1 MFSLPVLALFVVQVV
16 SMKVEKSYRDQH
28 RLQQF
33 VVDKNTGEIYIG
45 GQNTLIKLSSDLSV
59 IQKVN
64 NGPKTDNPLCPPP
77 QIPCNLTKN
86 SINSFTKGL
95 VIDYNRSTLILCS
108 NIYQGS
114 CQIRLLQNIAFIE
127 KDIYKPVVGHN
138 PDSSD
143 VLLIA
148 PGFDKEVLYIGSEY
162 NNINPGGELK
172 VYRDMVPHLSSRD
185 LENLEFSYRD
195 LKGGSKISLLN
206 QYKMDFHVNFLYGF
220 IKGDFVYFI
229 ATQVKALDDNT
240 VETKLIRLCQ
250 KDKYFHS
257 YVEIPL
263 LCYKDRTQPYTVAK
277 GAFYSETAGN
287 VYVIYEKTGDKSSSS
302 SALCSYKMA
311 DISVRFDSTV
321 DECQKGNGNLG
332 PAHLHPKTPCP
343 KSNEPLSL
351 CGEGKNS
358 DQYSSIE
365 GVNPIDEEALIE
377 FMDTSLTSVLADE
390 KTLNNNIFI
399 GTSNGQLKKVIVSSG
414 NQVTVVKEINVDI
427 GQSINELLYSPD
439 KSKVYVLTSNKLL
452 MVDPL
457 HCGERT
463 SCEECSV
470 GQDPVCGWCVM
481 ENKCTE
487 ADACPMHS
495 VIPHWLMQKSCAKM
509 VEIQPTSLSYEK
521 FQLDEKKSE
530 IQFKLETIMF
540 APNIDQL
547 DLQCSFV
554 SMTTK
559 SKTKAQID
567 QNIIKC
573 PLPDDLPVV
582 MSGKDYHD
590 VEVEFHIEGRPIVKR
605 SVPVFDCR
613 VHDSCTDCAKSNF
626 SCMWQYQDN
635 TCVTTTTN
643 NARQTNGITN
653 ADECPRVES
662 PSSVSEIVVH
672 YGETKQIAVRVIN
685 LKTEQRDNIH
695 CSFKYLA
702 VSMVVPGSISSS
714 SLTCDSVQ
722 FNFNAT
728 DSPSLIADFKI
739 TWGQNNYMLDN
750 PNGISVRIFK
760 CPLLVTNCGQ
770 CLSLQPEYECGWCG
784 SYCSLQKH
792 CNATW
797 QDRSATCQNPLIL
810 RFSPS
815 VGPIE
820 GKTNVSISGINLG
833 KTATDIQSG
842 VTVAGVRCTVLP
854 DHYQPSFMFKC
865 ETEPSGKAG
874 SGPIKVTVGKIYT
887 ATSDNNFTFVEPQV
901 LFLTPREGPRSGGTM
916 ITIGG
921 TDLNAGTSV
930 TVNVGGSPCE
940 VDHVSMNTLSCLTS
954 AQTGNDE
961 AEIEVSFGGF
971 KRLMTPKFTYKE
983 DPEIQDVTPKKSI
996 LSGGIKIDVM
1006 GSRLNIVQKAE
1017 FFVEVGNQKIT
1028 SVCVGKNIGVAHWLT
1043 CRTPA
1048 LSFPEENITHTNPK
1062 DIHYGFN
1069 LDGVTAYRNL
1079 SLTKGPMEYY
1089 PDPQIKD
1096 FRQVD
1101 GELKYK
1107 KEEPLIIKGN
1117 FNGIQQLVIRDVK
1130 VYVGMSVCG
1139 DIVST
1144 DYSLNCTP
1152 PAKPKDVDSNGNAK
1166 VYVEFGNYHKV
1177 IGYVSYFEPEN
1188 QDKPIALG
1196 IILGVVIPI
1205 IAIILL
1211 LAFCIIKRQRKNGP
1225 TKNAIPDM
1233 LKDYDTVKEEEDIGL
1248 LSVKADLNGQIPNS
1262 DSGPYIK
1269 ELLSRISDEGMKQKI
1284 STYMVSRNQLDIG
1297 EIVAKGCY
1305 GNTYKADYKISEDKD
1320 ASEVTIKVLQGFPT
1334 DTDSVDNFV
1343 QHMVTYKDV
1352 QHDCLVPY
1360 IGVCLGAVDD
1370 PILVSYHITCT
1381 DLKSHVKDVSK
1392 NLTVADLLDISQQ
1405 IVDGMVYLQDLGLVH
1420 GNLAARN
1427 CLITSNNK
1435 VKLTDYGYAQLF
1447 NAEFYLSENDKRQQI
1462 IKWFAQEC
1470 LESFQFST
1478 KSDVWSFGIVLWEL
1492 LTRGVTPYPDVE
1504 SKNIRDYLNSGKRLK
1519 KPRQCPESLYLL
1531 MLQCWTET
1539 PNDRPTFQDIQ
1550 AEMKT
1555 FISKEETN
1563 DVTEPLATK
1572 IEPGG
1577 SSEYLEVVG

>member
-1 MFSLPVLALFVVQVV
+1 MITGESFLGLESNTLPSSEAVLSIFLHQTLKIVTLRNSFFCLRCVFTCDSEFLPVDVKDNNRFNWILYTTFKIVTMFSLPVLALFVLQVT

-28 RLQQF
+28 RLQKF

-45 GQNTLIKLSSDLSV
+45 GQNTLLKLSSDLSV
-59 IQKVN
+59 IQQVN

-114 CQIRLLQNIAFIE
+114 CQVRLLQNIAFIE

-148 PGFDKEVLYIGSEY
+148 PGVNKDVLYIGSEY

-195 LKGGSKISLLN
+195 LMGGSKISLLN

-220 IKGDFVYFI
+220 TKGDFVYFI

-240 VETKLIRLCQ
+240 VETKLIRVCQ

-263 LCYKDRTQPYTVAK
+263 LCYKDRTQPYTAAK
-277 GAFYSETAGN
+277 GAFFSETAGN
-287 VYVIYEKTGDKSSSS
+287 VYVIYEKTGDQSSSS
-302 SALCSYKMA
+302 SALCGYKMA

-377 FMDTSLTSVLADE
+377 FMGTSLTSVLADE
-390 KTLNNNIFI
+390 KTLNNNIFL

-481 ENKCTE
+481 ENRCTE
-487 ADACPMHS
+487 TEACPMHS

-573 PLPDDLPVV
+573 PLPDELPVV

-635 TCVTTTTN
+635 TCISTTTN

-672 YGETKQIAVRVIN
+672 SGETKQIAVRVIN
-685 LKTEQRDNIH
+685 LKTEQRDNIL
-695 CSFKYLA
+695 CSFQYLA

-714 SLTCDSVQ
+714 SLTCDPVQ
-722 FNFNAT
+722 FNFSAT

-739 TWGQNNYMLDN
+739 TWGQNNYVLDN

-784 SYCSLQKH
+784 TYCSLQKH

-797 QDRSATCQNPLIL
+797 QDRSAVCQNPLIL

-887 ATSDNNFTFVEPQV
+887 AISDNNFTFVEPQV

-1028 SVCVGKNIGVAHWLT
+1028 SVCVGKNIG
-1043 CRTPA
+1043 
-1048 LSFPEENITHTNPK
+1048 
-1062 DIHYGFN
+1062 
-1069 LDGVTAYRNL
+1069 
-1079 SLTKGPMEYY
+1079 
-1089 PDPQIKD
+1089 
-1096 FRQVD
+1096 
-1101 GELKYK
+1101 
-1107 KEEPLIIKGN
+1107 GN

-1130 VYVGMSVCG
+1130 VFVGMTVCG

-1144 DYSLNCTP
+1144 DYSLNCTL
-1152 PAKPKDVDSNGNAK
+1152 PAKPKELDSDGNAQ
-1166 VYVEFGNYHKV
+1166 VYVEFGNYQKI

-1188 QDKPIALG
+1188 GDKPIAMG

-1248 LSVKADLNGQIPNS
+1248 LSVKADLNGQIPNN

-1284 STYMVSRNQLDIG
+1284 STYLVSRNQLDIG
-1297 EIVAKGCY
+1297 EVVAKGCY

-1427 CLITSNNK
+1427 CVLTSNNK

-1447 NAEFYLSENDKRQQI
+1447 TAEFYLSENDKRQQI
-1462 IKWFAQEC
+1462 IKWFAPEC
-1470 LESFQFST
+1470 LDSFQFST

-1504 SKNIRDYLNSGKRLK
+1504 PNNIRDYLNSGKRLK

-1550 AEMKT
+1550 SEMKK
-1555 FISKEETN
+1555 FISKEDTN